1 MLDDIAERVLR
12 VIAKTQRLPR
22 EAISLS
28 STFEELGADSYDR
41 LNIVFALEE
50 EFDVSVPD
58 VKVKEIRTLS
68 EAVTGIEALLGSKPS
83 GPDASR
89 T

>member
-1 MLDDIAERVLR
+1 MLDDLAERVVQ

-22 EAISLS
+22 SAISLS

-50 EFDVSVPD
+50 AFDVTVPD
-58 VKVKEIRTLS
+58 AKVKEIRTIR
-68 EAVTGIEALLGSKPS
+68 EVVAGIEALLENKLS
-83 GPDASR
+83 GLDSSGK
-89 T
+89 